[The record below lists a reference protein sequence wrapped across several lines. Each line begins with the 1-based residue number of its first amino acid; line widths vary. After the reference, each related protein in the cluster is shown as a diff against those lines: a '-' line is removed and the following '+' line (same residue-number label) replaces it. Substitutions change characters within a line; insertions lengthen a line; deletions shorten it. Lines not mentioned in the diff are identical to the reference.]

1 MKKEYQ
7 GHTSTKDFTNKKD
20 GFRRLRTKISITER
34 NTMSIFVS
42 NIVWHDAK
50 LMSPAEDGT
59 YLVVTGWSVNDV
71 STMLYTT
78 EGGWNTYRDKDGLH
92 ADRAL
97 STEDGYIRLWTAMPT
112 VEEVRVVDEA
122 ERRDL

>member
-1 MKKEYQ
+1 
-7 GHTSTKDFTNKKD
+7 
-20 GFRRLRTKISITER
+20 
-34 NTMSIFVS
+34 MSIFVS

-59 YLVVTGWSVNDV
+59 YLVVTGWSVNTV

-112 VEEVRVVDEA
+112 VEEVRVADEA